1 VLLFKELIFGVV
13 SADRVLR
20 LDGSLRE
27 EGPRKESLCT
37 NLFGRK
43 VIIMRS
49 LKVLA
54 VCLLAVVS
62 TGCSCR
68 TATTDGNIG
77 TASSDGPL
85 KDIYFAFDSYKIDA
99 TAKSTLAA
107 NAEWLKA
114 HEGTAVQVEGHC
126 DERGTN
132 EYNMV
137 LGANR
142 ARAAADQLRSMGI
155 PAKSISTV
163 SYGEELPVDPGHN
176 EEAWAKNRR
185 AHFKVN

>member
-1 VLLFKELIFGVV
+1 MI
-13 SADRVLR
+13 
-20 LDGSLRE
+20 
-27 EGPRKESLCT
+27 
-37 NLFGRK
+37 
-43 VIIMRS
+43 RS
-49 LKVLA
+49 LKFLA
-54 VCLLAVVS
+54 VFLVLVIS

-77 TASSDGPL
+77 SASSDGPL
-85 KDIYFAFDSYKIDA
+85 KDIYFAFDSYKLDA
-99 TAKSTLAA
+99 TSKATLAG

-114 HEGTAVQVEGHC
+114 HEGSTVQVEGHC

-142 ARAAADQLRSMGI
+142 ARVAADYLRTLGV
-155 PAKSISTV
+155 PAGSISTV
-163 SYGEELPVDPGHN
+163 SYGEELPLDPSHN

-185 AHFKVN
+185 DHFKVN